1 MADRDDV
8 ARPPSAG
15 EPLSWGVVVAW
26 LRAEAGRPGTA
37 VDHPATVRRVAW
49 QLEEL
54 VASAEAHV
62 GLVRRSGG
70 GYVAGPHKDSVERLE
85 AALAGGLGKGVVFGD
100 DLAEILGEVP
110 ADELV
115 AELRR
120 RGDGRV
126 TMAGGLRDAGPTVEE
141 LLVGRAGFDG
151 PAAGV
156 PRGTCPA
163 LGSGSRRCKRPAA
176 EGEENLC
183 VVHAKEADEVGRMV
197 LSLVRKLRWPDGIE
211 SGGTTAETLRGT

>member
-1 MADRDDV
+1 
-8 ARPPSAG
+8 
-15 EPLSWGVVVAW
+15 
-26 LRAEAGRPGTA
+26 
-37 VDHPATVRRVAW
+37 
-49 QLEEL
+49 
-54 VASAEAHV
+54 
-62 GLVRRSGG
+62 
-70 GYVAGPHKDSVERLE
+70 
-85 AALAGGLGKGVVFGD
+85 
-100 DLAEILGEVP
+100 
-110 ADELV
+110 
-115 AELRR
+115 
-120 RGDGRV
+120 
-126 TMAGGLRDAGPTVEE
+126 MAGGLRDAGPTVEE